1 MAPTSSLIVT
11 IIVEAVAAGET
22 VHNPCPAP
30 SGGVPPPLKGV
41 CHLAALLVP
50 STPMYWPDYN
60 LRPRRKSR
68 WGLAIALGL
77 LVGLLGVV
85 LLQDWWQIL
94 LPANN
99 VDATSVPA
107 PLAAAVTPRTAGD
120 VAGATP
126 GTEGTPPAAGQTLAL
141 DEPAPAFILPDLF
154 EENTTYTLAGNRGRP
169 VILNFWASWCV
180 PCRREMPALQ
190 ATAARYEADGLLLL
204 GMNQTYLDDV
214 AAARAFVEEL
224 DLTFPNTRDDSGA
237 VGSGAYQ
244 IVGIPTTVFITPAGE
259 VAHIQI
265 GEMSLEQ
272 ITTFTDRLIAG
283 QPLAP

>member
-1 MAPTSSLIVT
+1 
-11 IIVEAVAAGET
+11 
-22 VHNPCPAP
+22 
-30 SGGVPPPLKGV
+30 
-41 CHLAALLVP
+41 
-50 STPMYWPDYN
+50 MYWPDYN

-68 WGLAIALGL
+68 WGLAVALGL
-77 LVGLLGVV
+77 LLGLLGVV

-94 LPANN
+94 LPAGN
-99 VDATSVPA
+99 AGSSVPA
-107 PLAAAVTPRTAGD
+107 SPTAVVTPRFAGNL
-120 VAGATP
+120 AGATP
-126 GTEGTPPAAGQTLAL
+126 STEKTQPAARQTVAL
-141 DEPAPAFILPDLF
+141 DEPAPAFSLPDLF
-154 EENTTYTLAGNRGRP
+154 EENTTYTLAGYRGRP

-190 ATAARYEADGLLLL
+190 ATAARYQADGLLLL

-224 DLTFPNTRDDSGA
+224 VLTFPNTRDDSGA
-237 VGSGAYQ
+237 VGAGAYQ
-244 IVGIPTTVFITPAGE
+244 IVGIPTTVFITPAGD

-272 ITTFTDRLIAG
+272 ITAFTERLIAG